1 MPLQHPMVHGAMML
15 PAPTG
20 MSNALAETLTISNY
34 IFTGLFTMEMIL
46 KLFALGFF
54 EYVADSFNIFDGVVV
69 VLSIVEII
77 LDVSMLIQC
86 SLCTPCPALLRPV
99 CCQAC
104 QYRLLWQVY
113 TFVSLMPSLSACVL
127 LLHALCTGM
136 QMVYVS
142 PR

>member
-54 EYVADSFNIFDGVVV
+54 E
-69 VLSIVEII
+69 
-77 LDVSMLIQC
+77 
-86 SLCTPCPALLRPV
+86 
-99 CCQAC
+99 AC